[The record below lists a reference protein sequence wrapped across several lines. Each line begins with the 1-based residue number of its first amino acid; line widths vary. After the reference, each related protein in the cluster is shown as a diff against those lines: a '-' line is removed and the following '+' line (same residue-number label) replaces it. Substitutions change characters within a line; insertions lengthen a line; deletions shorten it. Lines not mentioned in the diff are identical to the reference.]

1 MREKIIILCF
11 LTASFSAGAITQE
24 ERDVIQTV
32 RNIEKTK
39 FKSTGAAKSCDTASE
54 NVKKIQAQIA
64 NKKAKGK
71 FPKVNE
77 DGTVEL
83 VEGEKTLNEM
93 EKIRNDLE
101 SQQIL
106 LNGMKALN
114 KKYKD
119 FLSDITKNKVPGFE
133 DSSEFTLEKLEAD
146 IKSTDA
152 HLENVETMAIMDQLL
167 KESIKNPEGLL
178 KDANA
183 IAKDPLHEDTTSDQD
198 NLSQGKL
205 DLNKWTSKGK
215 TFSQLQNA
223 CKAGFNTTLCR
234 IISKAEE
241 SSSAKV
247 KASVEGFVDAY
258 RASNTIT
265 KWGEQRRLKKYR
277 EALLDGVSVLTPT
290 ELTSEINK
298 LESTNEE
305 FKTLVKDKANFQTL
319 KADFE
324 DFKVC
329 LAQKTMEGSTST
341 RVCKL
346 ANTADLKTFSARLD
360 AVGNIQQK
368 LNDSIGG
375 NNEKVVESLKK
386 VHGHHK
392 ANETLT
398 QMKDLYVGAEKADLK
413 PLEEKIKGN
422 KEAIELT
429 TKNIFKNV
437 NSLRNDISIETEMF
451 AKDKLDDKMMAF
463 FKSKKDEAD
472 KRPKKEDMKATN
484 KAMNDLMVNMMKM
497 ACDKRSQG
505 EENSRC
511 TEAKT
516 LTDANLF
523 KMNGDKVEIVPDL
536 LDEFIKEI
544 NAGTIKEGI
553 DKKQTDLN
561 KKMADINSKIRGIKN
576 DDQYK
581 GLISL
586 LSYYGDRV
594 QNYCTYNKEQ
604 KASWKCVVD
613 KSGNND
619 KVYAL
624 VDEAG
629 KIIASMPQSPDRMA
643 ISELNEKCSATF
655 INSFPKDSEAKKD
668 IDAMC
673 TDISKKNE
681 GYLAKLAPTRDEKIY
696 PAVFEYWDG
705 KDWITTEKR
714 QRKKWTVIQSVAEGG
729 LKFLPWELNRQ
740 MQNTQVDIWE
750 QNTIDGIT
758 ARNAYLNDYYTNGI
772 FYPYPGAYNP
782 YYLGSYG
789 GTVYNNSVATVGT
802 GGFFPSTSAATTPVP
817 STGFDF
823 STAGI

>member
-1 MREKIIILCF
+1 MRENFIILSLLVC
-11 LTASFSAGAITQE
+11 SFSLSATTQE
-24 ERDVIQTV
+24 ERDTRRTV
-32 RNIEKTK
+32 REVEKTK
-39 FKSTGAAKSCDTASE
+39 FKSTGAAKNCDTASA
-54 NVKKIQAQIA
+54 NVKKIQEQIA
-64 NKKAKGK
+64 GKKIKGK
-71 FPKVNE
+71 FPQVNE
-77 DGTVEL
+77 DGTITL
-83 VEGEKTLNEM
+83 LDGEKSLNEM

-119 FLSDITKNKVPGFE
+119 FLSDITKNQIPGFE
-133 DSSEFTLEKLEAD
+133 DSKELTLDKLEAD
-146 IKSTDA
+146 IKATDA

-178 KDANA
+178 GEVNA
-183 IAKDPLHEDTTSDQD
+183 ISNDPLHQDTKSDA
-198 NLSQGKL
+198 
-205 DLNKWTSKGK
+205 DLLAEGRLELTRFTSKAK
-215 TFSQLQNA
+215 TFSQLKDA
-223 CKAGFNTTLCR
+223 CKAGFSTTLCR
-234 IISKAEE
+234 IIGKAEE
-241 SSSAKV
+241 SSSEKV

-265 KWGEQRRLKKYR
+265 KWGEQKRLKRYR
-277 EALLDGVSVLTPT
+277 EALLDGVSVLSPA
-290 ELTSEINK
+290 ELSAEINK
-298 LESTNEE
+298 LKSSNED
-305 FKTLVKDKANFQTL
+305 FKSLVKDKADFETL

-329 LAQKTMEGSTST
+329 MAQKTMEGTTSS

-346 ANTADLKTFSARLD
+346 ANTTDLKAFTARLD
-360 AVGNIQQK
+360 AVGDIQQK
-368 LNDSIGG
+368 LNDNIGG

-422 KEAIELT
+422 KAAIELT

-437 NSLRNDISIETEMF
+437 NDLRNDISIESEMF
-451 AKDKLDDKMMAF
+451 AKDKLDDKMKAF
-463 FKSKKDEAD
+463 FASEKGKDEQ
-472 KRPKKEDMKATN
+472 RPKPEDMKATN

-497 ACDKRSQG
+497 ACEKRSAD
-505 EENSRC
+505 EDKTRC

-516 LTDANLF
+516 LSDANLF
-523 KMNGDKVEIVPDL
+523 KMSGDKVEIVPDL

-553 DKKQTDLN
+553 DKKQAELN
-561 KKMADINSKIRGIKN
+561 QKMADINSQINGIKN
-576 DDQYK
+576 DKQYK

-586 LSYYGDRV
+586 LSYYGDQV
-594 QNYCTYNKEQ
+594 QNYCTYDKEQ
-604 KASWKCVVD
+604 KASWKCVAD

-629 KIIASMPQSPDRMA
+629 RIVASMPQSPDRMA
-643 ISELNEKCSATF
+643 INELNEKCNVEF
-655 INSFPKDSEAKKD
+655 INSFPEESEARKD

-673 TDISKKNE
+673 TDISKQNE
-681 GYLAKLAPTRDEKIY
+681 NYLAKLAPTRDEKIY

-772 FYPYPGAYNP
+772 FYPYPGVYSP

-789 GTVYNNSVATVGT
+789 GTVYNNSVTTVGT
-802 GGFFPSTSAATTPVP
+802 GGFFPSTSAASTPVP

>member
-1 MREKIIILCF
+1 MREKIVILSLLVCSF
-11 LTASFSAGAITQE
+11 GASAITQE

-32 RNIEKTK
+32 RNVEKTK
-39 FKSTGAAKSCDTASE
+39 FKSSGSAKNCETASA
-54 NVKKIQAQIA
+54 NVKSIQEQIA
-64 NKKAKGK
+64 NKKVKGK

-77 DGTVEL
+77 DGTVTL
-83 VEGEKTLNEM
+83 VEGEKSLHEM

-119 FLSDITKNKVPGFE
+119 FLADITKNKIPGFE
-133 DSSEFTLEKLEAD
+133 DSKELTLEKLEAD
-146 IKSTDA
+146 IKATDE
-152 HLENVETMAIMDQLL
+152 HLENVETMALMDQLL
-167 KESIKNPEGLL
+167 KESIKGHKNLL
-178 KDANA
+178 IDVNDIVKSDLHQDTVKNSL
-183 IAKDPLHEDTTSDQD
+183 AKGD
-198 NLSQGKL
+198 L
-205 DLNKWTSKGK
+205 DLNKKTSKGK
-215 TFSQLQNA
+215 TFSQLKDA
-223 CKAGFNTTLCR
+223 CKAGFSTTLCR
-234 IISKAEE
+234 IIGKAEE

-258 RASNTIT
+258 RASNTLT
-265 KWGEQRRLKKYR
+265 KWGEQKRLKRYR
-277 EALLDGVSVLTPT
+277 EALLDGVTLLSPT
-290 ELTSEINK
+290 ELSAEINK
-298 LESTNEE
+298 LKSSNED
-305 FKTLVKDKANFQTL
+305 FKKLVEDKADFETL

-329 LAQKTMEGSTST
+329 MAQKTMEGTTSS

-346 ANTADLKTFSARLD
+346 ANTTDLKAFTARLD
-360 AVGNIQQK
+360 AVGDIQQK
-368 LNDSIGG
+368 LNDNIGG

-422 KEAIELT
+422 KAAIELT
-429 TKNIFKNV
+429 TKNIFKNI
-437 NSLRNDISIETEMF
+437 NDLRNDISIESNMF
-451 AKDKLDDKMMAF
+451 ASGNLDDKMKAF
-463 FKSKKDEAD
+463 FASEKGKDEQ
-472 KRPKKEDMKATN
+472 RPKPEDMKATN
-484 KAMNDLMVNMMKM
+484 KAMNDLMVNMMKL
-497 ACDKRSQG
+497 ACEKRSKG
-505 EENSRC
+505 EEENSRC
-511 TEAKT
+511 SEAKP
-516 LTDANLF
+516 LSDQNLF
-523 KMNGDKVEIVPDL
+523 KMNGDKVEIVPDSL
-536 LDEFIKEI
+536 GHFIKEI
-544 NAGTIKEGI
+544 NAGTIKEEI
-553 DKKQTDLN
+553 DAKQADLN
-561 KKMADINSKIRGIKN
+561 QKMADINAKIKGVKN

-594 QNYCTYNKEQ
+594 QNYCVYDKEN

-629 KIIASMPQSPDRMA
+629 KIVASMPQSPDRMA
-643 ISELNEKCSATF
+643 ISELNEKCSVDF
-655 INSFPKDSEAKKD
+655 INSFPKDSKAKKD

-673 TDISKKNE
+673 TDISKQNE
-681 GYLAKLAPTRDEKIY
+681 NYLAKLAPTRDEKIY

-772 FYPYPGAYNP
+772 FYPYPGVYNP

-789 GTVYNNSVATVGT
+789 GTVYNNSVSTVGT
-802 GGFFPSTSAATTPVP
+802 GGFFPSTSAASTPVP